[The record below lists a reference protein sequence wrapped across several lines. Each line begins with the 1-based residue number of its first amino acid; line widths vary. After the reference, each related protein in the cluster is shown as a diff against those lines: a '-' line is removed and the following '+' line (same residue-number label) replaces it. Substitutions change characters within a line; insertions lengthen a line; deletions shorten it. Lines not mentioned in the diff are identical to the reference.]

1 MLKTTLNRRAPTR
14 RGVAVVLVALL
25 AVTLSAATF
34 RLAAQGPSTLSGYVY
49 DTSGLV
55 LPGVEVVLEDER
67 QVRWSVP
74 SDGLGRFEFAPVGT
88 GRFVLEA
95 ELPGFRTLRH
105 ELELSELGRW
115 RRDITLQVGELE
127 ETVTVTARRPE
138 AAPAATQSSS
148 TEPVRVGGNI
158 RPPRKVEDVNP
169 IYPAVMREANLEGLV
184 PLEAVIA
191 ADGTVASVR
200 VLSAQVHPEFARA
213 AEDAVGQW
221 RFTPTLLN
229 GAPVEVRMAVS
240 VRFSLSD

>member
-1 MLKTTLNRRAPTR
+1 M
-14 RGVAVVLVALL
+14 AV
-25 AVTLSAATF
+25 
-34 RLAAQGPSTLSGYVY
+34 
-49 DTSGLV
+49 GLV
-55 LPGVEVVLEDER
+55 QPVLQHRSLYVTESGGHR
-67 QVRWSVP
+67 LVHAYHK
-74 SDGLGRFEFAPVGT
+74 LGRFQDAFR
-88 GRFVLEA
+88 GRDRPARGGQVWGEMFGHEYRSGFGQHSQTPHLIC
-95 ELPGFRTLRH
+95 ELP
-105 ELELSELGRW
+105 
-115 RRDITLQVGELE
+115 DIAWPPIEDEVFHRLFGESQ
-127 ETVTVTARRPE
+127 PE

-184 PLEAVIA
+184 PLEAIIA

-200 VLSAQVHPEFARA
+200 VLSAQVHSEFARA

>member
-25 AVTLSAATF
+25 AVTLSVATF

-158 RPPRKVEDVNP
+158 RPPRKVEDVNRSIQRSCVRQTLRAWCRWKP
-169 IYPAVMREANLEGLV
+169 SSPRTAPSR
-184 PLEAVIA
+184 PC
-191 ADGTVASVR
+191 AS
-200 VLSAQVHPEFARA
+200 SAPRCTRNSRGPPR
-213 AEDAVGQW
+213 DAVGQW